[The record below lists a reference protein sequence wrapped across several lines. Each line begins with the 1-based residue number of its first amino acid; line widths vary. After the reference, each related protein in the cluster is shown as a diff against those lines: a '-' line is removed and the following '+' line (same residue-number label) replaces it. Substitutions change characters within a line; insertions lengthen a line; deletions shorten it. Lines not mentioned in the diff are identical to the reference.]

1 MTTMYSRHADLR
13 LTAVDDEGVV
23 LHLGSLRYFTVN
35 ETGLIIL
42 QELMQP
48 RSLPELVKAV
58 TDAYDV
64 TTEVAEQTTRAFVA
78 RWRGRLSSAGGR
90 GRIIFGVALIVV
102 ALLILTGADRLI
114 EGIFVELS
122 PDWLNDLTTSV

>member
-1 MTTMYSRHADLR
+1 MTVVYSRHADLR
-13 LTAVDDEGVV
+13 LTPVDDEGVV

-42 QELMQP
+42 QELLQP

-64 TTEVAEQTTRAFVA
+64 TDAVAESTTRAFVDRCVEA
-78 RWRGRLSSAGGR
+78 R
-90 GRIIFGVALIVV
+90 
-102 ALLILTGADRLI
+102 LLR
-114 EGIFVELS
+114 VEEH
-122 PDWLNDLTTSV
+122 

>member
-1 MTTMYSRHADLR
+1 MTTVYSRHADLR

-35 ETGLIIL
+35 ETGLVIL
-42 QELMQP
+42 EELKEP

-64 TTEVAEQTTRAFVA
+64 TDDVAESTTRAFVDRCVEA
-78 RWRGRLSSAGGR
+78 R
-90 GRIIFGVALIVV
+90 
-102 ALLILTGADRLI
+102 LLRAEER
-114 EGIFVELS
+114 
-122 PDWLNDLTTSV
+122 